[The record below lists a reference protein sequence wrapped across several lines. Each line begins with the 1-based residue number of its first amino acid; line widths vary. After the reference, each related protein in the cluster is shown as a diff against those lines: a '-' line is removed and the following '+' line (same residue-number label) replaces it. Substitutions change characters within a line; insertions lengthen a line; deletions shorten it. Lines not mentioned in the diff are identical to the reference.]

1 MSLPGALGLSLMCV
15 TSFQTDSY
23 IASGHGNGILFLLHL
38 LPKLDFELE
47 RLVGFCPDSFH

>member
-15 TSFQTDSY
+15 TSFQTDSC